1 MWRSWCLRRIEWD
14 ASNSAKYYLVEIYY
28 IVNQSGTNRHS
39 TLMFSIYKKYYIH
52 TYIPTTLLST
62 QLPSWVRYPKENS
75 IISTTGY
82 SVWIWNPLYYKYIH
96 HDAPTYLDDPPI
108 LLYIFCEYSNI
119 ILLLNKWCWIIFKK
133 SSSCYYFLIF
143 TRIGSKNKFGWDHE
157 KNEWP

>member
-1 MWRSWCLRRIEWD
+1 MNPDLRYFNFFLLRLVLCSTFFLSWCLATCFYTTFMSLQEVQVKFMWRSWCLRRIEWD

-75 IISTTGY
+75 IILQGIPYGYGIPCTISTYTMM
-82 SVWIWNPLYYKYIH
+82 
-96 HDAPTYLDDPPI
+96 PPHI
-108 LLYIFCEYSNI
+108 
-119 ILLLNKWCWIIFKK
+119 
-133 SSSCYYFLIF
+133 
-143 TRIGSKNKFGWDHE
+143 
-157 KNEWP
+157 